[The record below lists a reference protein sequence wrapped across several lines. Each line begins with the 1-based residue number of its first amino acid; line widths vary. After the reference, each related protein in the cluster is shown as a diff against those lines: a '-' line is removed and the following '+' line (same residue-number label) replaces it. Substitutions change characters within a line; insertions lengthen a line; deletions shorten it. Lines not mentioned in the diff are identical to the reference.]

1 MPDELDLFANLPTP
15 ESRVAE
21 LRQLIDHHNR
31 LYYTAAEPEI
41 SDAEYDKLFRELENL
56 EKRHPALADPNSP
69 TQRVGAKPL
78 DGFSQIQHPVPMLS
92 IDDVFELKDSD
103 TPEAELIAFYKRLQK
118 NLGREEITV
127 TLEPKID
134 GVAVSLFYE
143 NGSLKYAATRGDG
156 TTGDDVTQNVR
167 TIRNIPLTL
176 KTKEGLP
183 LAAQQPEPEI
193 HFSPPPSPNS
203 LAEDETP
210 YQTSAPATGIDF
222 ESILPYETTHE
233 HAAENAP
240 IPGTHPQG
248 SPQSL
253 ARRLQE
259 DSAGNHGDNVAQRIR
274 RETESILEWG
284 THTRRLLNLQ
294 EITRLTEGWIKLAGQ
309 SEHTVFLAEKYLRVV
324 KFTLPPNFGAQ
335 GSVRYLRNIVA
346 CNRIFGDD
354 IWFHGILL
362 TEQGPAFVISQPY
375 VDGTEP
381 SSGEIDDWFTN
392 QGYESKGHNRWFH
405 PVTGVDVAD
414 AHTGNLIKS
423 SDGELIPID
432 LQVLKEGESFK
443 IQNSKFKLPAIL
455 EIRGEIFMPNSAF
468 AAMNEE
474 RDEAGLPTFA
484 NPRNATAGTLKQLD
498 PKIVATRPL
507 AFLAHGL
514 GAYEGELLETE
525 TDFHDLLDSL
535 SIPRNE
541 PVRIARNLGELLAGV
556 KFFSQHRHDIDHA
569 TDGVV
574 VKVLDRA
581 EREQLGA
588 TSRAPRWA
596 AAYKFLPEQKETT
609 LRSISIQVGR
619 TGVLTPVA
627 ELDPVLISGST
638 VSRATLHNQDEI
650 TKKGI
655 YIGAKVLVEKAG
667 EIIPAIVKVI
677 DPDPAIPPFSLY
689 DFVAGKCPSCQAPIT
704 QEDGFVAWRCTNF
717 ECPAQAVTAI
727 SHFAARKALDID
739 GLGETVAEALV
750 RHGHA
755 KSPLDLFSLTE
766 ETLANLNLGTEESPR
781 RFGEKNAAKVIAALE
796 AARAKPLHK
805 WLFAMGI
812 RQLGESAAKELTRL
826 ILELKEIPD
835 SITLHNIA
843 ERGFKDT
850 WLKKFPANPKKE
862 KIDPQEKLRR
872 TKIAEEY
879 RSDVKKLTDE
889 LKPFSISSELGGV
902 SAQNTLEYF
911 TSEAG
916 ELVLKKLSE
925 FGINPISDNYAPIAK
940 EPTVKKNQTRTTAT
954 NRQKKIL
961 TFFRISFSPSIS
973 TGAAGWE
980 ISALMENEENREKWR
995 KYLYLTNDYDSE
1007 SSVPAHYDT
1016 KELDN
1021 VIIPEDWSSSVARQG
1036 VYDEIVEQEM
1046 SSGAPFD
1053 DPAPEIDFEG
1063 TSFLFTGKF
1072 EYGTRE
1078 ACQAAVVERGGSS
1091 PSQQSVSRA
1100 IDYLVIG
1107 SGGSKSWKRGS
1118 YGNKIEAAIIS
1129 RRSHGTPAIVSEE
1142 HWVEQLSK

>member
-1 MPDELDLFANLPTP
+1 MHDEFDLFSQIPNP
-15 ESRVAE
+15 EKRVAE
-21 LRQLIDHHNR
+21 LRQLIDYHNN
-31 LYYTAAEPEI
+31 LYYTQAEPEI
-41 SDAEYDKLFRELENL
+41 SDPEYDKLFRELEEL
-56 EKRHPALADPNSP
+56 EKTHAHLADPNSP
-69 TQRVGAKPL
+69 TQRVGSKPL
-78 DGFSQIQHPVPMLS
+78 EGFSQITHPVPMLS
-92 IDDVFELKDSD
+92 IDDVFELKDSEI
-103 TPEAELIAFYKRLQK
+103 PEAELITFYKRLQK
-118 NLGREEITV
+118 NLGREDIAL

-134 GVAVSLFYE
+134 GVAVSLYYE

-176 KTKEGLP
+176 EKRH
-183 LAAQQPEPEI
+183 LAPPQHEQEV

-210 YQTSAPATGIDF
+210 YRTSAPVSGIDF
-222 ESILPYETTHE
+222 ESILPYETAHE
-233 HAAENAP
+233 HTAENALV
-240 IPGTHPQG
+240 PGTHPQG

-335 GSVRYLRNIVA
+335 GSIPYLRNIVA
-346 CNRIFGDD
+346 CNRIYGDD

-381 SSGEIDDWFTN
+381 SSGEIADWFTN
-392 QGYESKGHNRWFH
+392 QGYQSKGHNRWFH

-432 LQVLKEGESFK
+432 LQVLKEGGKFK
-443 IQNSKFKLPAIL
+443 IPAIL

-484 NPRNATAGTLKQLD
+484 NPRNATAGTIKQLD

-514 GAYEGELLETE
+514 GAYDGDPLDSE
-525 TDFHDLLDSL
+525 TDFHDLLDSF
-535 SIPRNE
+535 SIPRNQ
-541 PVRIARNLGELLAGV
+541 PVHITHNLDELLAGV
-556 KFFSQHRHDIDHA
+556 KFFSAHRHEIDHA

-574 VKVLDRA
+574 VKVLDRSV
-581 EREQLGA
+581 REQLGS

-596 AAYKFLPEQKETT
+596 AAYKFLPEQQETT
-609 LRSISIQVGR
+609 LNAISIQVGR

-627 ELDPVLISGST
+627 ELSPVLISGST

-655 YIGAKVLVEKAG
+655 YIGARVLIEKAG

-704 QEDGFVAWRCTNF
+704 QEEGFVAWRCTNF
-717 ECPAQAVTAI
+717 ECPAQAVTAV
-727 SHFAARKALDID
+727 SHFAARKALDIE

-750 RHGHA
+750 RHGYV

-766 ETLANLNLGTEESPR
+766 ETLANLNLGTVEAPR
-781 RFGEKNAAKVIAALE
+781 RFGEKNAAKILTALE
-796 AARAKPLHK
+796 AARSKPLNK

-812 RQLGESAAKELTRL
+812 RQLGESAAKEMSRL
-826 ILELKEIPD
+826 
-835 SITLHNIA
+835 HQN
-843 ERGFKDT
+843 
-850 WLKKFPANPKKE
+850 
-862 KIDPQEKLRR
+862 
-872 TKIAEEY
+872 
-879 RSDVKKLTDE
+879 LTDVPNSEILTE
-889 LKPFSISSELGGV
+889 LLRDTRP
-902 SAQNTLEYF
+902 
-911 TSEAG
+911 
-916 ELVLKKLSE
+916 
-925 FGINPISDNYAPIAK
+925 DAK
-940 EPTVKKNQTRTTAT
+940 KKNPALEPYAITGEVGPPVAES
-954 NRQKKIL
+954 IL
-961 TFFRISFSPSIS
+961 TFFRSE
-973 TGAAGWE
+973 AGQH
-980 ISALMENEENREKWR
+980 ALRRFAELGINPA
-995 KYLYLTNDYDSE
+995 
-1007 SSVPAHYDT
+1007 SSNFAPKPAET
-1016 KELDN
+1016 PRL
-1021 VIIPEDWSSSVARQG
+1021 A
-1036 VYDEIVEQEM
+1036 
-1046 SSGAPFD
+1046 
-1053 DPAPEIDFEG
+1053 
-1063 TSFLFTGKF
+1063 FTGKTF
-1072 EYGTRE
+1072 VITGTLSQDRDHYKNLIE
-1078 ACQAAVVERGGSS
+1078 QNGGKVSG
-1091 PSQQSVSRA
+1091 SVSKNT
-1100 IDYLVIG
+1100 DYVLAG
-1107 SGGSKSWKRGS
+1107 ESAGSKLDKAKQLGVS
-1118 YGNKIEAAIIS
+1118 ILDEEAFGA
-1129 RRSHGTPAIVSEE
+1129 
-1142 HWVEQLSK
+1142 LL